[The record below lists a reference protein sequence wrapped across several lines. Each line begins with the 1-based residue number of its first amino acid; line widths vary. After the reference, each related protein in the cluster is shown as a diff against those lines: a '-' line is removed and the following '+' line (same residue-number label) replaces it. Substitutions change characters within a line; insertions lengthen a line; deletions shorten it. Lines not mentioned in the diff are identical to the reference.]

1 MFLLLSNDDG
11 YLSPGLRQ
19 LATARASEAAR
30 LAVIAPDRDCSGASH
45 SLTLKRPLS
54 VTDHGAGIWSVDG
67 TPSDCVHLALTGY
80 LDTLP
85 DMIIS
90 GINHGANMG
99 EDVLYSGTV
108 AAAFEGHNL
117 GLPAIAV
124 SSTAH
129 LPQHLDSA
137 VKTVIDLYRHLT
149 ANPLPRNTFLN
160 INIPDL
166 PYKDLKGYRAT
177 VLGARHPAGPL
188 QETKNPRGKTQ
199 FWIGSAGSR
208 VEGNEQTDFHAVE
221 NGYISVTPLQFDLT
235 AHRELPDLA
244 AWLEHSR

>member
-19 LATARASEAAR
+19 LATALASEAAR

-54 VTDHGAGIWSVDG
+54 VTDQGAGVWSVDG

-80 LDTLP
+80 LDSLP
-85 DMIIS
+85 DMVVS

-124 SSTAH
+124 SVAAQQ
-129 LPQHLDSA
+129 PQHLDSA
-137 VKTVIDLYRHLT
+137 VKSVIDLYRHLA
-149 ANPLPRNTFLN
+149 ANPLPQNLFLN

-166 PYKDLKGYRAT
+166 PYKTSKAAAPPASARAT
-177 VLGARHPAGPL
+177 RRGHYKKPKTRAAKPSFGLAPL
-188 QETKNPRGKTQ
+188 QPARGRRTKRFPRRRKRLHLRYPAT
-199 FWIGSAGSR
+199 I
-208 VEGNEQTDFHAVE
+208 
-221 NGYISVTPLQFDLT
+221 
-235 AHRELPDLA
+235 
-244 AWLEHSR
+244 